1 MCYYSQI
8 GMSEIV
14 PGFSCRKVARLNQLV
29 HRVEQEDAHGE
40 EEEGGE
46 GPLVDRLGRVHGGH
60 RAVLR
65 QVLLLE
71 LAHQLGDAG
80 VRVLPHRRVDGGQNL
95 PQIHVGTTLRDVPA
109 QRCNGFT

>member
-1 MCYYSQI
+1 M
-8 GMSEIV
+8 
-14 PGFSCRKVARLNQLV
+14 PGFSRWKVARLNQLI

-46 GPLVDRLGRVHGGH
+46 GPLVDGLGRVHGRH

-71 LAHQLGDAG
+71 LAHQLGDAR
-80 VRVLPHRRVDGGQNL
+80 VRVLPHSRVDCRQNL
-95 PQIHVGTTLRDVPA
+95 PQIDIGTTLCDVPV
-109 QRCNGFT
+109 